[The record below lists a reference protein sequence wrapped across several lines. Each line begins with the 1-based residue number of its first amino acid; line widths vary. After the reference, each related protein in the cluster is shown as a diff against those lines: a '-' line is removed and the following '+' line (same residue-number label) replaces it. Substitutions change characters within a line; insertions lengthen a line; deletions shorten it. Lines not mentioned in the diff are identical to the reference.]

1 MFGCIKQS
9 PTKINGGDV
18 TMRSEHEAT
27 DLGRSVRREHA
38 HSSPRGTPAML
49 QSVTHLDARFRK
61 ADLLCQSLPRKDVW
75 VVGALKLCKQQEEG
89 SLQ

>member
-1 MFGCIKQS
+1 
-9 PTKINGGDV
+9 
-18 TMRSEHEAT
+18 
-27 DLGRSVRREHA
+27 
-38 HSSPRGTPAML
+38 ML